1 MTFVNP
7 SPHLALPPPLA
18 QPHVLNPRSD
28 HAPTQV
34 REAVR
39 ATQKIARMHPHH
51 QDEQSAQQGDESDP
65 KRHIVDVMV

>member
-39 ATQKIARMHPHH
+39 ATQKIVRVHPHH
-51 QDEQSAQQGDESDP
+51 QDEQSEQQGHEGDSP
-65 KRHIVDVMV
+65 RHAVDVIV